1 MLQELRFEQSVPSAP
16 EVQYQEAGHTTAL
29 FGKGGSHCGTLC
41 KLKQLVKK
49 TRNNISKEL
58 DAALDN

>member
-1 MLQELRFEQSVPSAP
+1 MPLA
-16 EVQYQEAGHTTAL
+16 
-29 FGKGGSHCGTLC
+29 GTLC

-58 DAALDN
+58 DTALDD